1 MLCLSLVYLIIYEIK
16 TKTTAITANSLKAF
30 FQGVCST
37 DNFGSVIFSPPLYS
51 LEHVTSQVSRAS
63 SQ

>member
-16 TKTTAITANSLKAF
+16 TKTTAITAN